1 MKFRS
6 ILIPIGVCSCF
17 LAGWLFAAP
26 QQSQTSP
33 KSITKGVP
41 KGAAQKAPAKRPPL
55 TKADVQKLWAQKEQ
69 DLLLNE
75 IRLRGLEFEPD
86 DAWVESLPN
95 PSDQPLAI
103 AELRK
108 RVPPAPEVD
117 AVATQAPDLLAKIRD
132 AAQKRNEQALL
143 PLIHPDLVNDKARLY
158 DLFDPGNYRS
168 HSLGKVSAMDH
179 RRVGVQFF
187 QLTTSQVERLHYIVF
202 ASYRGNLVVRDV
214 ITGEPVA
221 KLFLH
226 DEEELG
232 KSKLELVFRALND
245 GDANALTT
253 LCTPGFLESL
263 KKRAGDEG
271 GSILT
276 RGQHISLDK
285 VLKVPTVSLDQ
296 KSVRVVVR
304 VTYPAASGP
313 PLQYDIDFERI
324 GNDLKVVRARD
335 VMGGVIAWD
344 PDIDNYLNR
353 RYGLPDGPPV
363 QNVAES
369 DDPNFDNLSSLR
381 ERALRAITNRD
392 AKKLKDCAEQ
402 FLQREPSSGEGYGMR
417 ASAQHMLGKQDEAT
431 ADAQKAIEKGGTVYF
446 DVVQYSNSITH
457 NFSPIILA
465 VSKGKIELRPAMGG
479 PGEVLSPTSVATSF
493 EKPARG
499 GLSAFKQLLD
509 QPGPFLKLDVARQK
523 NKSFRLAAVGTTCPD
538 ASTARNKNLE
548 QYGGGGC
555 GSEGATIQAAKPVS
569 ILVPHDW
576 FQDLKTIQD
585 AVEYAKQ
592 GAAQSKR

>member
-6 ILIPIGVCSCF
+6 ILIPFGVCTCF
-17 LAGWLFAAP
+17 LAGWLFGAP
-26 QQSQTSP
+26 QQTQTSP
-33 KSITKGVP
+33 KAVGKGPVKTAP
-41 KGAAQKAPAKRPPL
+41 QKTPAKRPAL
-55 TKADVQKLWAQKEQ
+55 TKADVQKLWAQKDQ
-69 DLLLNE
+69 DLFLNE
-75 IRLRGLEFEPD
+75 VRLRGLDFEPED
-86 DAWVESLPN
+86 TWVEALPN
-95 PSDQPLAI
+95 VSDQPLAI

-108 RVPPAPEVD
+108 RVPAAPEVD
-117 AVATQAPDLLAKIRD
+117 AVASQAPDLLAKVRD

-143 PLIHPDLVNDKARLY
+143 PLVHPDLMNDKARLY

-168 HSLGKVSAMDH
+168 HSLGKISAMEH

-214 ITGEPVA
+214 ITGAPVA
-221 KLFLH
+221 NLFLH
-226 DEEELG
+226 DEEELA
-232 KSKLELVFRALND
+232 KSKLDLVFRALND
-245 GDANALTT
+245 GDANGLKT

-263 KKRAGDEG
+263 KKRVGDEG

-285 VLKVPTVSLDQ
+285 VLRVPSVSLDQ
-296 KSVRVVVR
+296 KSIRVVVR
-304 VTYPAASGP
+304 VSYPTASGP

-335 VMGGVIAWD
+335 LAGGVIAWD

-353 RYGLPDGPPV
+353 RYGLPDGPPP

-381 ERALRAITNRD
+381 DRAIRAITNRD

-402 FLQREPSSGEGYGMR
+402 FLQREPTSGEGYGMR

-431 ADAQKAIEKGGTVYF
+431 ADAQKAIERGGTVYF
-446 DVVQYSNSITH
+446 DVLQYSNSFTH
-457 NFSPIILA
+457 SFSPIILA
-465 VSKGKIELRPAMGG
+465 VSKSKIELRPAMGG
-479 PGEVLSPTSVATSF
+479 PSEVLAPATVVSSF
-493 EKPARG
+493 EKPAK
-499 GLSAFKQLLD
+499 GLAAFKSMLE

-523 NKSFRLAAVGTTCPD
+523 NKSFRLAAAGTTCPD
-538 ASTARNKNLE
+538 ATTARNKDLE

-569 ILVPHDW
+569 ILVPHNW
-576 FQDLKTIQD
+576 FQDLKTVQD
-585 AVEYAKQ
+585 TVEYAKQ
-592 GAAQSKR
+592 ATGQPKR